1 MIRSNE
7 SIILKAHQKM
17 NDPSLTKKVILFSRF
32 LKDHGLKIFFS
43 NIIES
48 LRSIDSIDISSK
60 DDFFYTLRGN
70 LVSNDM
76 EWRLF
81 DILFDKFWQD
91 NILSSTVKD
100 DEPQTDALEKDID
113 LEDRQVPAVLR
124 GKEINKNDG
133 IIKETLEMVPYSP
146 VSILEKKDI
155 EGFDTDEI
163 QIARV
168 IVKNLLSSFK
178 IQKTRRSKGS
188 KRSED
193 LDFRRIIRQS
203 LKSDGIPMELFYRKK
218 RRRLRKLVVLADVS
232 GSMNR
237 YVNFVLP
244 FLLGL
249 RNVGSKAEVFVFST
263 SLTPVTNII
272 RKFNIDQALKTISD
286 RVLDWSGGTK
296 IGYSL
301 HQFREQNERRLLNKR
316 SVIVI
321 ISDGWDLGGRVLLKK
336 EMETIWRKTYR
347 TVWLNPMACEP
358 GYRPVYQGMKAVLEY
373 IDHFLP
379 ANNLQSL
386 KTIGRTLSSIMVES

>member
-7 SIILKAHQKM
+7 SIILKVNQKM
-17 NDPSLTKKVILFSRF
+17 NDPSLSKNVILFSRF
-32 LKDHGLKIFFS
+32 LKNHGLKTFFS
-43 NIIES
+43 NIIDS

-60 DDFFYTLRGN
+60 DDFFYALRSN

-81 DILFDKFWQD
+81 NILFNRFWQK
-91 NILSSTVKD
+91 NILSSEKD
-100 DEPQTDALEKDID
+100 NNPITDALEKDID
-113 LEDRQVPAVLR
+113 LEDRQEPAVLQ
-124 GKEINKNDG
+124 GKEINENDG
-133 IIKETLEMVPYSP
+133 KIKETIEMVPYSP
-146 VSILEKKDI
+146 VSVLEKKDI

-188 KRSED
+188 KRPED
-193 LDFRRIIRQS
+193 LDFRRIVRQS
-203 LKSDGIPMELFYRKK
+203 LKSEGIPMELFYRK
-218 RRRLRKLVVLADVS
+218 RPRRLRKLVVLADVS
-232 GSMNR
+232 GSMSR

-249 RNVGSKAEVFVFST
+249 RSVGSRAEVFVFST

-272 RKFNIDQALKTISD
+272 RKFNIDQALKTISEK
-286 RVLDWSGGTK
+286 VLDWSGGTR

-301 HQFREQNERRLLNKR
+301 HQFREQNERRLLNNR

-373 IDHFLP
+373 VDHFLP